1 MANLYEL
8 LGVTPDASA
17 DEIKRAF
24 RKKAREHH
32 PDANPDDPAAEEQ
45 FKAVTAAYEVLSDP
59 ERRRRYDTFGDD
71 GRGGGDAGFGF
82 GDLFETIF
90 GGDPFGRG
98 SPFGGGFGGPRG
110 PEPGADVGVDVELD
124 FVESVYGTERE
135 IAVRV
140 RLACATCE
148 GTGAAAGTEPVV
160 CSTCGGRGEVQQ
172 VRRTMLGQMVTAGP
186 CAACEGTGR
195 QIPAPCPECRGEG
208 RIAEVE
214 HLPINVPGGVDD
226 GSRLRLSGRGDVG
239 RRGGA
244 AGDLYVR
251 FHVAPPPDGWFREGF
266 DLHRHLPVAMTTAS
280 LGGRTSFETLTGEE
294 VTVDV
299 MPGTTTGE
307 RVRYRGQGVPHLRG
321 AGNGDLIVTLLVE
334 TPANLDEESEELL
347 RRLAEIRGENTDT
360 PGVISRIRN
369 VFR

>member
-1 MANLYEL
+1 MADLYEI
-8 LGVTPDASA
+8 LGVTPHASSE
-17 DEIKRAF
+17 EIKRAF
-24 RKKAREHH
+24 RQKAREHH

-59 ERRRRYDTFGDD
+59 DRRRRYDTYGDE
-71 GRGGGDAGFGF
+71 GRAGADAGFGI

-110 PEPGADVGVDVELD
+110 PEPGADIGVDVELS
-124 FVESVYGTERE
+124 FVDAVYGTERDV
-135 IAVRV
+135 AVRV
-140 RLACATCE
+140 RAACETCE
-148 GTGAAAGTEPVV
+148 ATGAAPGTEAAL
-160 CSTCGGRGEVQQ
+160 CSTCGGRGEVQH

-186 CAACEGTGR
+186 CSACQGTGKH
-195 QIPAPCPECRGEG
+195 IASPCPECRGEG
-208 RIAEVE
+208 RSARVE
-214 HLPINVPGGVDD
+214 HLAINVPAGVDE
-226 GSRLRLSGRGDVG
+226 GARLRMSGRGDVG
-239 RRGGA
+239 RRGGG

-251 FHVAPPPDGWFREGF
+251 FHVATPPEGWLRDGDE
-266 DLHRHLPVAMTTAS
+266 LHRHLSVPMTTAA
-280 LGGRTSFETLTGEE
+280 LGGRVVFETLTGDE
-294 VTVDV
+294 VEVDV

-307 RVRYRGQGVPHLRG
+307 RIRYRGQGVPHLRG

-334 TPANLDEESEELL
+334 TPANLDDESEELL

-360 PGVISRIRN
+360 PGMISRIRN